1 MYAEI
6 YLKTKPK
13 KKPYPPPPSAVSRD
27 RSTLSSNTNPSLDMT
42 AVSSLSGRSSM
53 FGTVHY
59 AQENGCCTGEHPMPV
74 TPEGCEMDYGSGNDE
89 NGGATAAAAALF
101 NNQKNATTAMKEYNY
116 FDYDANVD
124 APLSPQGVSPQRQ
137 LNPFFL
143 PHHHHHHGSSS
154 SARNSRKSAT
164 AAARAANWKSKVNSL
179 WSSVSKHTCRCL
191 GEPFSPNEDERGG
204 GKLNSS
210 ATTAATS
217 TTAVNTSTA
226 AVVRKMNQT
235 PMFSTPVKEAGTFD

>member
-1 MYAEI
+1 
-6 YLKTKPK
+6 
-13 KKPYPPPPSAVSRD
+13 
-27 RSTLSSNTNPSLDMT
+27 
-42 AVSSLSGRSSM
+42 
-53 FGTVHY
+53 
-59 AQENGCCTGEHPMPV
+59 MPV
-74 TPEGCEMDYGSGNDE
+74 TPEGCEMDYSGSGNDE

-101 NNQKNATTAMKEYNY
+101 NNQNATTTAMKEYNY

-137 LNPFFL
+137 LNPLFF
-143 PHHHHHHGSSS
+143 PNHHHHGSSS

-217 TTAVNTSTA
+217 TTAANTSTA

>member
-1 MYAEI
+1 
-6 YLKTKPK
+6 
-13 KKPYPPPPSAVSRD
+13 
-27 RSTLSSNTNPSLDMT
+27 MT

-53 FGTVHY
+53 FGTVH

-89 NGGATAAAAALF
+89 NGGATAAAAAALF
-101 NNQKNATTAMKEYNY
+101 NNQNATTTAMKEYNY

-137 LNPFFL
+137 LNPLFL
-143 PHHHHHHGSSS
+143 PNHHHGSSS
-154 SARNSRKSAT
+154 SARNS
-164 AAARAANWKSKVNSL
+164 AARAANWKSKVNSL

-191 GEPFSPNEDERGG
+191 GEPFSNEDERGG
-204 GKLNSS
+204 GKLYSS

-217 TTAVNTSTA
+217 TTAANTSTA

-235 PMFSTPVKEAGTFD
+235 PMFSTPVKTAGTFD